1 MPRKNTLST
10 QFFKDLRT
18 LQAKYPMCFIDAWTP
33 DDYEFALAMGE
44 EPDAEL
50 EENADWSH
58 DRYVWASRMVSK
70 RKDANNGIDWDWLSI
85 VLEDLHN
92 DY

>member
-1 MPRKNTLST
+1 MPKNKLST
-10 QFFKDLRT
+10 QFFKDLKA

-33 DDYEFALAMGE
+33 DDYEFALAMNE

-50 EENADWSH
+50 EENANWSD
-58 DRYVWASRMVSK
+58 DRYAWATFMIHK
-70 RKDANNGIDWDWLSI
+70 RKDANNGIDWEWLSI

-92 DY
+92 D